1 MTTPPNVLSVEQ
13 GSREWRQARC
23 GLVTAS
29 RCGDVTAVRKDKTE
43 SAPRANYRAELMCE
57 ILTGQP
63 YPQFVSLEMQWGI
76 EHEAEARVAYE
87 LREGVLVDTVGFV
100 IHPEIDRFGASPDGI
115 VGAMDD
121 ETGGMIQIKCPTTK
135 THLTW
140 MRAGV
145 VPLEHMPQMLAE
157 MSCTG
162 RAWCDFVSFDPRLPE
177 HLQLF
182 VCRYHRDDSLIA
194 LLEREVQN
202 FNDQVDDELEQLP
215 AAPQKIAEV
224 LDWPCADEVEF

>member
-1 MTTPPNVLSVEQ
+1 MTPNVIPVEQ

-29 RCGDVTAVRKDKTE
+29 RCGDVVAMRKDKNE
-43 SAPRANYRAELMCE
+43 KSERGDYRAELICE

-63 YPQFVSLEMQWGI
+63 YPRHVTLEMQWGI
-76 EHEAEARVAYE
+76 EHEADARVAYE

-100 IHPEIDRFGASPDGI
+100 LHPELPRFGASPDGI

-121 ETGGMIQIKCPTTK
+121 QSGGMIQIKCPTTK
-135 THLTW
+135 THLNW

-145 VPLEHMPQMLAE
+145 VPTEHIPQMLGE
-157 MSCTG
+157 LSCTG

-177 HLQLF
+177 YLQLF
-182 VCRYHRDDSLIA
+182 VVRYHRDDNLIA

-215 AAPQKIAEV
+215 EGPQKIAEV
-224 LDWPCADEVEF
+224 LDWPTEDEVEF